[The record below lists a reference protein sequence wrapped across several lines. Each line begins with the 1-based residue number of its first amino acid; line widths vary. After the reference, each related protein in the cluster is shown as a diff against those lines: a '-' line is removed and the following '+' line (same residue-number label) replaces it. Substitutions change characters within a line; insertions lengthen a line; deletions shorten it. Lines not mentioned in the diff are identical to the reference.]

1 MTRDCLS
8 SQWWVPPANKDSVDS
23 LARSGRYLLRALTR
37 RLDTALA
44 QQWRDAGVEVRAVGL
59 QPGMQR
65 DLTAALPVPT
75 GLF

>member
-1 MTRDCLS
+1 M
-8 SQWWVPPANKDSVDS
+8 
-23 LARSGRYLLRALTR
+23 RALTR

-65 DLTAALPVPT
+65 ELTAALRGSY

>member
-1 MTRDCLS
+1 
-8 SQWWVPPANKDSVDS
+8 V
-23 LARSGRYLLRALTR
+23 RALTR